1 MKCGILLVAVLGV
14 AACKSSKKSEPAA
27 STESGSSG
35 GGASAGG
42 AAPSSGADQTFTL
55 TPTGGDKPVKVT
67 ASIPSSWKVEKNGD
81 DVSFNVGNGEAM
93 VGLTAIAPNG
103 DAGERL
109 TKAIK
114 ANFGDSA
121 NAKREDLSDGRA
133 WVSETDDKNAHGR
146 MFVPTDDAVVMGFA
160 MLPPEQASK
169 LPEMRKVFETIKVV
183 K

>member
-1 MKCGILLVAVLGV
+1 MRGILLVAALGV
-14 AACKSSKKSEPAA
+14 IACESSKKSEPAT
-27 STESGSSG
+27 SSESG
-35 GGASAGG
+35 SAGG
-42 AAPSSGADQTFTL
+42 AASSSGEQTFTL
-55 TPTGGDKPVKVT
+55 TPTGGDMPVKVT
-67 ASIPSSWKVEKNGD
+67 ASIPSSWKVSKNGD
-81 DVSFNVGNGEAM
+81 DVSFNVGNGEAI

-114 ANFGDSA
+114 AQFGDSA
-121 NAKREDLSDGRA
+121 NAKREDLPDGRV

-146 MFVPTDDAVVMGFA
+146 MFVPTDDAVVMGLA
-160 MLPPEQASK
+160 VLPPEQASK

>member
-1 MKCGILLVAVLGV
+1 MMRRVLLVAVLGV
-14 AACKSSKKSEPAA
+14 VACKSSKKSEPAA
-27 STESGSSG
+27 TSES
-35 GGASAGG
+35 GG
-42 AAPSSGADQTFTL
+42 AASSSGAEQTFTL
-55 TPTGGDKPVKVT
+55 APTGSDKPVKVT
-67 ASIPSSWKVEKNGD
+67 ASIPSSWKVSKNGD
-81 DVSFNVGNGEAM
+81 DVSFNVGSGEGI
-93 VGLTAIAPNG
+93 VGLTAVAPNG
-103 DAGERL
+103 DAAERL

-160 MLPPEQASK
+160 MLPAEQASK
-169 LPEMRKVFETIKVV
+169 LPEIRKVFETIKVV